1 VITTKKRRLLR
12 KLSIA
17 FLVLV
22 AAGFLVP
29 QRAAIPVE
37 GATSRDWNAQSFWYE
52 PWGVSGVHKGI
63 DIFAPQGRPVRSA
76 TPGLVVYRGE
86 IPQGGQVVAV
96 LGPKWR
102 IHYYAHLSSF
112 GDAPRFVGRGT
123 PIGAVGTTGN
133 ARGKPPHLH
142 YTIFSLVPLPWH
154 YRAGTQGWRRMFYLD
169 PGQAIGARP

>member
-1 VITTKKRRLLR
+1 VKTTKKRRVLR
-12 KLSIA
+12 K
-17 FLVLV
+17 
-22 AAGFLVP
+22 
-29 QRAAIPVE
+29 
-37 GATSRDWNAQSFWYE
+37 
-52 PWGVSGVHKGI
+52 VS
-63 DIFAPQGRPVRSA
+63 
-76 TPGLVVYRGE
+76 LVVLA
-86 IPQGGQVVAV
+86 IVAV

-142 YTIFSLVPLPWH
+142 YTILSLLPLPWH
-154 YRAGTQGWRRMFYLD
+154 YQAGTQGWRRMFYLD